1 MTEHNLPATGG
12 CMCGAIRYEAIGEPK
27 FVGHCH
33 CHSCRKHSGAPV
45 VTWVAFNPEQVTFTN
60 GERKLYKSSPG
71 IKRAFCSNCGTPLTW
86 EGPSLTVPGTYT
98 IEFHISTLDNPDD
111 YVPDRHWFH
120 EERISW
126 FDVTDKHP
134 RYRDLEGEPYLH
146 GPAT

>member
-1 MTEHNLPATGG
+1 
-12 CMCGAIRYEAIGEPK
+12 MCGAIRYEAIGGPK
-27 FVGHCH
+27 FAGH

-45 VTWVAFNPEQVTFTN
+45 VTWVAFNPEQVAFTN
-60 GERKLYKSSPG
+60 GERKLYESSPG
-71 IKRAFCSNCGTPLTW
+71 IKRAFCGDCYTPLTW

-98 IEFHISTLDNPDD
+98 IEFHISTLDKPDD

-126 FDVTDKHP
+126 FDVADKHP
-134 RYRDLEGEPYLH
+134 RHRGLEEEPYLY

>member
-12 CMCGAIRYEAIGEPK
+12 CMCGAVRYEAIGEPK

-60 GERKLYKSSPG
+60 GIRKLYESSPG
-71 IKRAFCSNCGTPLTW
+71 IKRAFCGDCGTPLTW
-86 EGPSLTVPGTYT
+86 EGPSFVVPGTYT

-111 YVPDRHWFH
+111 YIPDRHWFY

-126 FDVTDKHP
+126 FDVADKLP
-134 RYRDLEGEPYLH
+134 RYRGLEEEP
-146 GPAT
+146 